1 MGTGGV
7 GLTLIG
13 MTIRGDPM
21 TYQLTLPKDHPNGV
35 QPVKILD
42 KSRGLCMF
50 KQALEI
56 MENERT
62 VMILLDNNFSVF
74 TSDFICLKLPEDS
87 YIQHHEF
94 HQDNP
99 GASEFVK
106 DQFSKNEKP
115 PKKFLICDWL
125 SSAGYEAPAVIF
137 VSVDKRLGSDI
148 DDHRYATYCQRAKSK
163 LVVYRAS
170 NVPFSHEDILKLFGS
185 NSDPEAEEEEIKPD
199 DEEVREALRK
209 LLDNWVHGE

>member
-7 GLTLIG
+7 GLSGLG
-13 MTIRGDPM
+13 GDPM

-62 VMILLDNNFSVF
+62 VMILLDNHFNVF
-74 TSDFICLKLPEDS
+74 ISDLICLKLPQDS

-94 HQDNP
+94 RLNNP
-99 GASEFVK
+99 GASEFVR
-106 DQFSKNEKP
+106 DQLSKTEKP

-137 VSVDKRLGSDI
+137 VSLDKRLGSDM

-163 LVVYRAS
+163 LVIYRAL
-170 NVPFSHEDILKLFGS
+170 NAPFSQEDILKLFGS
-185 NSDPEAEEEEIKPD
+185 NRYPEAEEEEIKPN
-199 DEEVREALRK
+199 DEDVREALSK
-209 LLDNWVHGE
+209 LLDNWVNGE